1 MSLMANIRDEIRKLM
16 AIHGM
21 YKLYRKPQM
30 TQKSMFQF
38 LEDQFH
44 GNDAAGIVSQ
54 VSQVVN
60 GLPPYNALY
69 KKQTDIVTNSSVSS
83 SASVTSLVL
92 KKEIS
97 QSEAVII
104 AGRDITVSVLENTT
118 KTSKE
123 LVKGRKLFND
133 ANTALK
139 NIRKAW
145 AVLKDLPEVS
155 FVDNEI
161 EYKSGVT
168 AEEVKGKLLDG
179 MHQLLKGKTSLDKNN
194 KEEEDEDN
202 TAINNFA
209 DQPRPAGWFFQ
220 GWMAFLLFGPFA
232 DEKERLDLISIGGHH
247 EDRNKSSSRRACK
260 KADAELKQKHRD
272 AGNGCANGAKTQDI
286 TRGVSVTNQ
295 IGLATFDVKKQEIA
309 ICTKEINNNQ
319 RDDILMSMQMQMT
332 NMCRLL
338 ESAVDIAK
346 TMTSSFDEHNFL
358 WKKVI
363 KQQEAIE
370 ALQVRIDEF
379 YDETKAIAD
388 EETRKR
394 KISEEEPK
402 ESNKKPPSVIELLN
416 NEYKTDDEDEDFSDS
431 NKENSNKTNN

>member
-1 MSLMANIRDEIRKLM
+1 MYHFLINIRRYCFVCVSTTINMSLMANIRDEIRKLM

-54 VSQVVN
+54 VSQVIN

-83 SASVTSLVL
+83 STSVTSLVL
-92 KKEIS
+92 KKEMS
-97 QSEAVII
+97 QCEAVII

-123 LVKGRKLFND
+123 LVKGRKLFTD
-133 ANTALK
+133 ANIALK

-155 FVDNEI
+155 FIDNEI

-168 AEEVKGKLLDG
+168 ADEVKGKLLDG
-179 MHQLLKGKTSLDKNN
+179 MHQLLRGKTSLDKNN
-194 KEEEDEDN
+194 KDEEDDDN
-202 TAINNFA
+202 AAINNFC

-232 DEKERLDLISIGGHH
+232 DEKDRLDLICIGGHH
-247 EDRNKSSSRRACK
+247 EDRTKLSSRKACK
-260 KADAELKQKHRD
+260 KADAELKKKHHD
-272 AGNGCANGAKTQDI
+272 SGTGCGKGENTQDCQDL
-286 TRGVSVTNQ
+286 V
-295 IGLATFDVKKQEIA
+295 
-309 ICTKEINNNQ
+309 
-319 RDDILMSMQMQMT
+319 
-332 NMCRLL
+332 
-338 ESAVDIAK
+338 
-346 TMTSSFDEHNFL
+346 
-358 WKKVI
+358 
-363 KQQEAIE
+363 
-370 ALQVRIDEF
+370 LQV
-379 YDETKAIAD
+379 
-388 EETRKR
+388 
-394 KISEEEPK
+394 
-402 ESNKKPPSVIELLN
+402 LW
-416 NEYKTDDEDEDFSDS
+416 
-431 NKENSNKTNN
+431 